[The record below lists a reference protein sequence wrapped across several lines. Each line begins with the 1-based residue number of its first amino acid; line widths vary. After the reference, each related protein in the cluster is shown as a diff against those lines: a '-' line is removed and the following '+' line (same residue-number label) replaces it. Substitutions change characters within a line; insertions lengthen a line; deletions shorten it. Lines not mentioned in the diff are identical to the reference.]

1 MAPWPASLPPRATN
15 AATASSTPGSQGLPW
30 SSSFTVNARRGSG
43 RDRVVWVVGKVL
55 YWLAVV
61 AISLFLVVLLILFF
75 ESRDDS
81 SLDESRRAPTSQST

>member
-1 MAPWPASLPPRATN
+1 VNASLGR
-15 AATASSTPGSQGLPW
+15 
-30 SSSFTVNARRGSG
+30 G

-61 AISLFLVVLLILFF
+61 AISLLLVVLLILFF

-81 SLDESRRAPTSQST
+81 SLDESRSAPTSQST